1 VHFGGRSVVVI
12 HRGALSSPPQTDEP
26 AGRPA
31 VWSLGNLQRRDC
43 APFEPQADAWL
54 STLLDKDDVN
64 RRALNTR
71 ENQRYLHLHIVEIR
85 ESQADIPKNGS
96 SRGQFY
102 PQTQILVTVRSF
114 LHCFLKKEI
123 SSVSELPILFAYV
136 FAILLIFVRS
146 SQASGGSKE
155 VPSHNDSSSL
165 SESGNN
171 SSRRINSSFSD
182 CGHQVVCTTTLFWGT
197 GGVITGLAFR
207 SMPELDAELPIKPFA
222 LRIEVLVEDDI
233 IAKLV
238 IRLVQPKEFGSNL
251 QRSKICVARLCLL
264 LSCCHLQSCEGCW
277 ALGNGGLYSER
288 VLTGWGEW
296 GRFLPCC

>member
-1 VHFGGRSVVVI
+1 MVI
-12 HRGALSSPPQTDEP
+12 HRGEPSSPPQTDEP

-102 PQTQILVTVRSF
+102 PQTQILVTGRSF
-114 LHCFLKKEI
+114 LHCLLKTEIDEFLNRRFF
-123 SSVSELPILFAYV
+123 LFAYV

-146 SQASGGSKE
+146 SHASGGSKE

-165 SESGNN
+165 CVSGNK

-182 CGHQVVCTTTLFWGT
+182 CGHQVVCTTALFWGT
-197 GGVITGLAFR
+197 GGVITALAFR
-207 SMPELDAELPIKPFA
+207 SMPELDAELPIRPFA

-233 IAKLV
+233 IAKLL
-238 IRLVQPKEFGSNL
+238 IRLVQSKEF
-251 QRSKICVARLCLL
+251 Q
-264 LSCCHLQSCEGCW
+264 
-277 ALGNGGLYSER
+277 
-288 VLTGWGEW
+288 
-296 GRFLPCC
+296 